1 MPYGQIKF
9 RQILFMPQILTDT
22 AYGAM
27 LKFISKYRN
36 ANGSKALPDNRRQ
49 SKWLKTAR
57 ITAKAAPKIAANV
70 QKKVFLKN
78 LTK

>member
-1 MPYGQIKF
+1 VNKIQANTFHAANIDRYRLRCYAEIYKH
-9 RQILFMPQILTDT
+9 
-22 AYGAM
+22 
-27 LKFISKYRN
+27 RN

-70 QKKVFLKN
+70 QKKVFWKN